1 VASVTTVYL
10 TGAIH
15 PTIRP
20 EIDAGRVGALV
31 TPRSRYRVDPAWTWA
46 ADSGCYSPATYVGD
60 AAYLAWLDR
69 QPRTALWVTCPDV
82 VGDHAATVARSVP
95 FAPSVRALG
104 FVPAFVAQ
112 DGATPETVPWD
123 AFGALFIGG
132 STAWKLGPAAR
143 ALLAHARALG
153 LPTHVGR
160 VNSRRRFAAFHGL
173 ADTVDGTCLAFD
185 PSRPVATWSAQLVL
199 GDA

>member
-1 VASVTTVYL
+1 VALVTLYL

-15 PTIRP
+15 PAIRP
-20 EIDAGRVGALV
+20 DVEAARVGALV
-31 TPRSRYRVDPAWTWA
+31 TPRSRYRIGPGWIWA

-60 AAYLAWLDR
+60 DAYLAWLAR

-95 FAPSVRALG
+95 FAPIVRALG
-104 FVPAFVAQ
+104 FLPAFVAQ
-112 DGATPETVPWD
+112 DGANPGNVPWA

-132 STAWKLGPAAR
+132 STAWKLGPDAR

-160 VNSRRRFAAFHGL
+160 VNSRRRFALFHGL

-199 GDA
+199 VDES